1 MFDINS
7 CKVIVSSHTIFGWG
21 SGEMLQLY
29 LKNCPELLC
38 IFHPFSFQREKPS
51 FYEIYRSGKLIT
63 KKEIGST
70 HGELISFIKDFLL
83 TLKIVFA
90 QKKKYDLFIGI
101 DPLNGLAGIILKK
114 FNRTQYLIS
123 FPIDYN
129 PKRFSNKFLN
139 FLYHKIQ
146 FYCAKNADA
155 TWFLTDEIL
164 KVFVEKGINKN
175 KCNVVPVQ
183 IERIYSNENQETISP
198 NIGYIGILEPEKGIE
213 LIIQSIPKVLKSIPN
228 AKFIIL
234 GGGPLE
240 KDIRKKI
247 KNSDFEN
254 SVKLTGH
261 IPSRKDAME
270 LLSKCTIGIAP
281 YIVEKNQY
289 QSFGFGAK
297 IFDYAACGLPIVI
310 THWKQIEDL
319 EMGLTIDYN
328 SSQLAEAIVKLLK
341 DQDLYKSCK
350 ENVGKFAQDH
360 YYKKIYDEA
369 FSKLSFFQEDGII
382 EKIFEI
388 IKPKNKIC
396 VEFGGYDLKEFSN
409 TFPLWANEG
418 WEAIIIEGEKRGF
431 EKLKKDYEAY
441 IKKNHISRNVE
452 IINKYVSPEG
462 ENSLDN
468 ILSGTQIVSN
478 FDLLSIDVDGVD
490 YHIWRLLENYKPRVV
505 VIEIN
510 ITIPPHIS
518 MIGKKSGNY
527 VGAGILDM
535 HKLGNKLGYDL
546 VACTY
551 NNAIFVNK
559 EEAFHFKNRNSL
571 ENIFDFSCI
580 TYAFS
585 AGDGSIFFSQ
595 RPTFRYFDGVN
606 LFFKEFKKIENNE
619 NFWHPTLKGEF
630 IMLIQNLVRHIAPS
644 YYNKQKRNLAKKFE
658 SKKWKWKKNY

>member
-1 MFDINS
+1 MS
-7 CKVIVSSHTIFGWG
+7 
-21 SGEMLQLY
+21 
-29 LKNCPELLC
+29 
-38 IFHPFSFQREKPS
+38 
-51 FYEIYRSGKLIT
+51 
-63 KKEIGST
+63 
-70 HGELISFIKDFLL
+70 
-83 TLKIVFA
+83 
-90 QKKKYDLFIGI
+90 
-101 DPLNGLAGIILKK
+101 
-114 FNRTQYLIS
+114 
-123 FPIDYN
+123 
-129 PKRFSNKFLN
+129 
-139 FLYHKIQ
+139 
-146 FYCAKNADA
+146 
-155 TWFLTDEIL
+155 
-164 KVFVEKGINKN
+164 
-175 KCNVVPVQ
+175 
-183 IERIYSNENQETISP
+183 
-198 NIGYIGILEPEKGIE
+198 IE
-213 LIIQSIPKVLKSIPN
+213 LNNYK
-228 AKFIIL
+228 
-234 GGGPLE
+234 
-240 KDIRKKI
+240 KDIT
-247 KNSDFEN
+247 SQCGEN
-254 SVKLTGH
+254 
-261 IPSRKDAME
+261 
-270 LLSKCTIGIAP
+270 
-281 YIVEKNQY
+281 
-289 QSFGFGAK
+289 
-297 IFDYAACGLPIVI
+297 
-310 THWKQIEDL
+310 
-319 EMGLTIDYN
+319 
-328 SSQLAEAIVKLLK
+328 
-341 DQDLYKSCK
+341 
-350 ENVGKFAQDH
+350 
-360 YYKKIYDEA
+360 
-369 FSKLSFFQEDGII
+369 GII

-418 WEAIIIEGEKRGF
+418 WKAIIIEGEKRGF

-559 EEAFHFKNRNSL
+559 EEAFHFKNRNNLESL
-571 ENIFDFSCI
+571 FDFSGI

-585 AGDGSIFFSQ
+585 AGDGSIFFSH

-644 YYNKQKRNLAKKFE
+644 YYNKQKRNLAKKFA
-658 SKKWKWKKNY
+658 SKKWKWEKNY